1 MIREYFS
8 NDTLT
13 SLILFSILLLLIL
26 KKIDSEIFYE
36 NLQLH
41 KKKLL
46 GKLYNNDFISFR
58 FVNIIYL
65 FVFLTN
71 LSILLTIFSNGEFN
85 LKIFQNNFYHI
96 GLFIFLK
103 YLLEKFIGWLFKF
116 NRICNNYLSAKLF
129 YFNTLGTLVLF
140 LNILSVFSENFNQ
153 ELVYVSLTIILL
165 YLIISHFTIF
175 FSFKNLI
182 YKNWFYFILYLCTLE
197 IIPYYYI
204 ISNIINV

>member
-58 FVNIIYL
+58 FVNIVYL
-65 FVFLTN
+65 FVFLIN
-71 LSILLTIFSNGEFN
+71 LSVLLTIFSNGEFN

-96 GLFIFLK
+96 SLFIFLK

>member
-8 NDTLT
+8 NDILT
-13 SLILFSILLLLIL
+13 SLILFSILLILIL
-26 KKIDSEIFYE
+26 KKIDGEIFYN

-153 ELVYVSLTIILL
+153 ELVYVSLIIILL

>member
-8 NDTLT
+8 NDILT
-13 SLILFSILLLLIL
+13 SLILFSILLILIL
-26 KKIDSEIFYE
+26 KKIDSEIFYD
-36 NLQLH
+36 NLQLR

-46 GKLYNNDFISFR
+46 GKLYSNDFISFR

-116 NRICNNYLSAKLF
+116 NRICNNYLNAKLF

-140 LNILSVFSENFNQ
+140 LNILSVFSESFNQ

-204 ISNIINV
+204 ISNIVNV

>member
-8 NDTLT
+8 NDVLT
-13 SLILFSILLLLIL
+13 SLILFSILLILIL
-26 KKIDSEIFYE
+26 KKIDSEVFYD

-46 GKLYNNDFISFR
+46 SKLYNNDFISFR
-58 FVNIIYL
+58 FVNIVYL
-65 FVFLTN
+65 IVFLTN
-71 LSILLTIFSNGEFN
+71 LSILFTIFLHGEFN
-85 LKIFQNNFYHI
+85 LNIFQNYIYYI

-116 NRICNNYLSAKLF
+116 KRIYNNYINAKFF
-129 YFNTLGTLVLF
+129 YFNTLGILVLF
-140 LNILSVFSENFNQ
+140 LNILCVFSVNFNE
-153 ELVYVSLTIILL
+153 ELVYVSLTVMLL
-165 YLIISHFTIF
+165 YLIISHFIIF
-175 FSFKNLI
+175 FSFKNMI

>member
-8 NDTLT
+8 NDILT
-13 SLILFSILLLLIL
+13 SLILFSILLILIL
-26 KKIDSEIFYE
+26 KKIDSKIFYN

-116 NRICNNYLSAKLF
+116 NRICNNYLNAKLF
-129 YFNTLGTLVLF
+129 YFNTVGTLVLF
-140 LNILSVFSENFNQ
+140 LNILSIFSENFNQ
-153 ELVYVSLTIILL
+153 ELVNASVIITLL
-165 YLIISHFTIF
+165 YLIISHFKIF

-204 ISNIINV
+204 ISSIINV

>member
-26 KKIDSEIFYE
+26 KKIDSEIFYD
-36 NLQLH
+36 NLQLR

-46 GKLYNNDFISFR
+46 GKLYSNDFISFR

-116 NRICNNYLSAKLF
+116 NRICNNYLNAKLF

-140 LNILSVFSENFNQ
+140 LNILSVFSESFNQ

-204 ISNIINV
+204 ISNIVNV

>member
-58 FVNIIYL
+58 FVNIVYL
-65 FVFLTN
+65 FVFLIN

-153 ELVYVSLTIILL
+153 ELVYVSLIIILL

>member
-36 NLQLH
+36 NLELH
-41 KKKLL
+41 KKKLV

-58 FVNIIYL
+58 FVNIVYL
-65 FVFLTN
+65 FVFLIN
-71 LSILLTIFSNGEFN
+71 LSVLLTIFSNGEFN

-116 NRICNNYLSAKLF
+116 NRICNNYLNAKLF
-129 YFNTLGTLVLF
+129 YFNSLGALVLF
-140 LNILSVFSENFNQ
+140 LNILSIFSESFNQ

>member
-8 NDTLT
+8 NDILT
-13 SLILFSILLLLIL
+13 SLILFSILLILIL
-26 KKIDSEIFYE
+26 KKIDSEIFFD
-36 NLQLH
+36 NLQLQ

-46 GKLYNNDFISFR
+46 VKLYNNDFISFR
-58 FVNIIYL
+58 FVNIVYL
-65 FVFLTN
+65 FVFLIN
-71 LSILLTIFSNGEFN
+71 LSVLLTIFSNGEFN

-116 NRICNNYLSAKLF
+116 NRICNNYLNAKLF
-129 YFNTLGTLVLF
+129 YFNTLGILVLF
-140 LNILSVFSENFNQ
+140 LNILSVFSENFNL
-153 ELVYVSLTIILL
+153 ELVYASLTIILL

>member
-8 NDTLT
+8 NDILT
-13 SLILFSILLLLIL
+13 SLILFSILLILIL
-26 KKIDSEIFYE
+26 KKIDSEVFYD

-46 GKLYNNDFISFR
+46 SKLYNNDFISFR
-58 FVNIIYL
+58 FVNIVYL
-65 FVFLTN
+65 FVFLIN
-71 LSILLTIFSNGEFN
+71 LSVLLTIFSNGEFN

-116 NRICNNYLSAKLF
+116 NRISNNYLNAKLF
-129 YFNTLGTLVLF
+129 YFNTVGTLVLF
-140 LNILSVFSENFNQ
+140 LNILSVFSESFNQ

>member
-8 NDTLT
+8 NDILT
-13 SLILFSILLLLIL
+13 SLILFSILLILIL
-26 KKIDSEIFYE
+26 KKIDSEIFYD
-36 NLQLH
+36 NLQFH

-58 FVNIIYL
+58 FVNIVYL
-65 FVFLTN
+65 FAFLIN

-116 NRICNNYLSAKLF
+116 NRICNNYLNAKLF
-129 YFNTLGTLVLF
+129 YFNTLGILVLF
-140 LNILSVFSENFNQ
+140 LNILIVFSENFNL
-153 ELVYVSLTIILL
+153 ELVYASLTIILL

>member
-8 NDTLT
+8 NDILT
-13 SLILFSILLLLIL
+13 SLILFSILLILIL
-26 KKIDSEIFYE
+26 KKIDSEIFYD

-58 FVNIIYL
+58 FVNIVYL
-65 FVFLTN
+65 FVFLIN
-71 LSILLTIFSNGEFN
+71 LSVLLTIFSNGEFN
-85 LKIFQNNFYHI
+85 LKIFQNNFYNI

-116 NRICNNYLSAKLF
+116 NRICNNYLNAKLF

>member
-58 FVNIIYL
+58 FVNIVYL
-65 FVFLTN
+65 FVFLIN
-71 LSILLTIFSNGEFN
+71 LSVLLTIFSNGEFN

-103 YLLEKFIGWLFKF
+103 YLIEKFIGWLFKF

-140 LNILSVFSENFNQ
+140 LNILSVFSENLNQ
-153 ELVYVSLTIILL
+153 ELVYVSLIIILL

>member
-8 NDTLT
+8 NDILT
-13 SLILFSILLLLIL
+13 SLILFSILLILIL
-26 KKIDSEIFYE
+26 KKIDSEIFYN

-85 LKIFQNNFYHI
+85 LKIFQNNFYNI

-103 YLLEKFIGWLFKF
+103 YLLEKFIGWLFEFK
-116 NRICNNYLSAKLF
+116 RISNNYLNSKLF
-129 YFNTLGTLVLF
+129 YFNALGIPVLF
-140 LNILSVFSENFNQ
+140 LNMLIVFSENYNE
-153 ELVYVSLTIILL
+153 ELVYFSLTVILL
-165 YLIISHFTIF
+165 YLIISHFSIF
-175 FSFKNLI
+175 FAFKNLI

>member
-8 NDTLT
+8 NDILT
-13 SLILFSILLLLIL
+13 SLILFSILLILIL
-26 KKIDSEIFYE
+26 KKIDGEIFYN

-85 LKIFQNNFYHI
+85 LKIFQNNFYNI
-96 GLFIFLK
+96 SLFIFLK

-116 NRICNNYLSAKLF
+116 NRICNNYLNAKLF
-129 YFNTLGTLVLF
+129 YFNTVGTLVLF
-140 LNILSVFSENFNQ
+140 LNILSVFSKNFNQ
-153 ELVYVSLTIILL
+153 ELVNASLTIILL

>member
-153 ELVYVSLTIILL
+153 ELVYVSLIIILL

>member
-58 FVNIIYL
+58 FVNIVYL
-65 FVFLTN
+65 FVFLIN

>member
-8 NDTLT
+8 NDILT
-13 SLILFSILLLLIL
+13 SLILFSILLILIL
-26 KKIDSEIFYE
+26 KKIDSEIFYN

-85 LKIFQNNFYHI
+85 LKIFQNNFYNI

-103 YLLEKFIGWLFKF
+103 YLLEKFIGWLFEFK
-116 NRICNNYLSAKLF
+116 RISNNYLNSKLF
-129 YFNTLGTLVLF
+129 YFNALGIPVLF
-140 LNILSVFSENFNQ
+140 LNMLIVFSENYNE
-153 ELVYVSLTIILL
+153 ELVYFSLTVILL
-165 YLIISHFTIF
+165 YLIISHFSIF
-175 FSFKNLI
+175 FAFKNLI

-197 IIPYYYI
+197 IIPYYYV

>member
-8 NDTLT
+8 NDILT

-26 KKIDSEIFYE
+26 KKIDSEIFYD

-58 FVNIIYL
+58 FVNIVYL
-65 FVFLTN
+65 FVFLIN

-103 YLLEKFIGWLFKF
+103 YLVEKFIGWLFKF
-116 NRICNNYLSAKLF
+116 NRISNNYLNAKLF

-153 ELVYVSLTIILL
+153 ELVYASLTIILL

>member
-8 NDTLT
+8 NDALT

-153 ELVYVSLTIILL
+153 ELVYVSLIIILL

-175 FSFKNLI
+175 FSFKNMI

>member
-8 NDTLT
+8 NDILT
-13 SLILFSILLLLIL
+13 SLILFSILLILIL
-26 KKIDSEIFYE
+26 KKIDSEIFFD
-36 NLQLH
+36 NLQLQ

-46 GKLYNNDFISFR
+46 VKLYNNDFISFR
-58 FVNIIYL
+58 FVNIVYL
-65 FVFLTN
+65 FAFLIN

-116 NRICNNYLSAKLF
+116 NRICNNYLNAKLF

-140 LNILSVFSENFNQ
+140 LNILSVFSDNFNQ
-153 ELVYVSLTIILL
+153 ELVYASLTIILL

>member
-26 KKIDSEIFYE
+26 KKIDSEIFYD
-36 NLQLH
+36 NLQLR

-85 LKIFQNNFYHI
+85 LKIFQNNFYNI

-103 YLLEKFIGWLFKF
+103 YLLEEFIGWLFEFK
-116 NRICNNYLSAKLF
+116 RISNNYLNSKLF
-129 YFNTLGTLVLF
+129 YFNALGIPVLF
-140 LNILSVFSENFNQ
+140 LNMLIVFSENYNE
-153 ELVYVSLTIILL
+153 ELVYFSLTVILL
-165 YLIISHFTIF
+165 YLIISHFSIF
-175 FSFKNLI
+175 FAFKNLI

>member
-8 NDTLT
+8 NDILT
-13 SLILFSILLLLIL
+13 SLILFSILLILIL
-26 KKIDSEIFYE
+26 KKIDSEIFYD
-36 NLQLH
+36 NLQLR

-58 FVNIIYL
+58 IVNIIYL

-85 LKIFQNNFYHI
+85 LKIFQNNFYNI

-103 YLLEKFIGWLFKF
+103 YLLEKFIGWLFEFK
-116 NRICNNYLSAKLF
+116 RISNNYLNSKLF
-129 YFNTLGTLVLF
+129 YFNALGIPVLF
-140 LNILSVFSENFNQ
+140 LNMLIVFSENYNE
-153 ELVYVSLTIILL
+153 ELVYFSLTVILL
-165 YLIISHFTIF
+165 YLIISHFSIF
-175 FSFKNLI
+175 FAFKNLI

>member
-26 KKIDSEIFYE
+26 KKIDSEIFYD
-36 NLQLH
+36 NLQLR

-46 GKLYNNDFISFR
+46 GKLYSNDFISFR

-116 NRICNNYLSAKLF
+116 NRICNNYLNAKLF

-140 LNILSVFSENFNQ
+140 LNILSVFSESFNQ

-204 ISNIINV
+204 ISSIINV

>member
-8 NDTLT
+8 NDILT

-26 KKIDSEIFYE
+26 KKIDGEIFYD

-58 FVNIIYL
+58 FVSIVYL
-65 FVFLTN
+65 LVFLIN

-116 NRICNNYLSAKLF
+116 NRICNNYLNAKLF
-129 YFNTLGTLVLF
+129 YFNSLGALVLF
-140 LNILSVFSENFNQ
+140 LNILSIFSESFNQ

-197 IIPYYYI
+197 IIPYYFI

>member
-8 NDTLT
+8 NDVLT
-13 SLILFSILLLLIL
+13 SLILFSILLILIL
-26 KKIDSEIFYE
+26 KKIDSEVFYD

-46 GKLYNNDFISFR
+46 SKLYNNDFISFR
-58 FVNIIYL
+58 FVNIVYL
-65 FVFLTN
+65 IVFLTN
-71 LSILLTIFSNGEFN
+71 LSILFTIFLHGEFN
-85 LKIFQNNFYHI
+85 LNIFQNYICYI
-96 GLFIFLK
+96 GIFIFLK

-116 NRICNNYLSAKLF
+116 KRICNNYINAKFF
-129 YFNTLGTLVLF
+129 YFNTLGILLLF
-140 LNILSVFSENFNQ
+140 LNIICVFSENFNE
-153 ELVYVSLTIILL
+153 ELVNVSLTVILL

-175 FSFKNLI
+175 FSFKNMI

-197 IIPYYYI
+197 IIPYYYV

>member
-8 NDTLT
+8 NDILT
-13 SLILFSILLLLIL
+13 SLILFSILLILIL
-26 KKIDSEIFYE
+26 KKIDSEIFYD
-36 NLQLH
+36 NLQLR

-46 GKLYNNDFISFR
+46 GKLYSNDFISFR

-116 NRICNNYLSAKLF
+116 NRICNNYLNAKLF

-140 LNILSVFSENFNQ
+140 LNILSVFSESFNQ

-204 ISNIINV
+204 ISSIINV

>member
-58 FVNIIYL
+58 FVNMVYL
-65 FVFLTN
+65 FVFLIN
-71 LSILLTIFSNGEFN
+71 LSVLLTIFSNGEFN

-103 YLLEKFIGWLFKF
+103 YLIEKFIGWLFKF

-153 ELVYVSLTIILL
+153 ELVYVSLIIILL

>member
-26 KKIDSEIFYE
+26 KKIDSEIFYD
-36 NLQLH
+36 NLQLR

-85 LKIFQNNFYHI
+85 LKIFQNNFYNI
-96 GLFIFLK
+96 SLFIFLK

-116 NRICNNYLSAKLF
+116 NRICNNYLNAKLF

-140 LNILSVFSENFNQ
+140 LNILSVFSESFNQ

>member
-26 KKIDSEIFYE
+26 KKIDSEIFYN

-46 GKLYNNDFISFR
+46 GKLHNNDFISFR

-65 FVFLTN
+65 FAFLIN

-85 LKIFQNNFYHI
+85 LNIFQNHIYYI

-153 ELVYVSLTIILL
+153 ELVYVSLIIILL

>member
-153 ELVYVSLTIILL
+153 ELVYVSLIIILL

-175 FSFKNLI
+175 FSFKNMI

-197 IIPYYYI
+197 IIPYYYV

>member
-8 NDTLT
+8 NDILT
-13 SLILFSILLLLIL
+13 SLILFSILLILIL
-26 KKIDSEIFYE
+26 KKIDGEIFYD

-58 FVNIIYL
+58 LINIVYL
-65 FVFLTN
+65 LIFLIN
-71 LSILLTIFSNGEFN
+71 LSILFTIFSNGEFN
-85 LKIFQNNFYHI
+85 LNIFKNHI
-96 GLFIFLK
+96 YYFGLFVFLK

-116 NRICNNYLSAKLF
+116 KKVCNNYLNTKLF
-129 YFNTLGTLVLF
+129 YFNTLGILVLF
-140 LNILSVFSENFNQ
+140 LNILSIFSENFNE
-153 ELVYVSLTIILL
+153 ELVNVSLIVILL
-165 YLIISHFTIF
+165 YLIISHFNIF

-197 IIPYYYI
+197 IIPYYLI
-204 ISNIINV
+204 ISNFINV

>member
-8 NDTLT
+8 NDILT
-13 SLILFSILLLLIL
+13 SLILFSILLILIL
-26 KKIDSEIFYE
+26 KKIDSEIFYD
-36 NLQLH
+36 NLQLR

-46 GKLYNNDFISFR
+46 GKLYSNDFISFR

-116 NRICNNYLSAKLF
+116 NRICNNYLNAKLF

-140 LNILSVFSENFNQ
+140 LNILKKLTKHFHILDFN
-153 ELVYVSLTIILL
+153 I
-165 YLIISHFTIF
+165 
-175 FSFKNLI
+175 
-182 YKNWFYFILYLCTLE
+182 
-197 IIPYYYI
+197 
-204 ISNIINV
+204 